1 MKGSMAT
8 GKVRIFE
15 LAKEL
20 GLSSKDLIG
29 LFGRLG
35 LEAKNQLAV
44 VEDPIADLVRGVL
57 LGGASKAAPQAKA
70 AGGTAVAEPPPAE
83 PKATS
88 APKAASV
95 PRVAAPAEAVPT
107 LKPVAAPRRAKS
119 APAADAP
126 PATPVAGAADAPTA
140 AAPVAAGVASAVAE
154 AAPAAPV
161 TTPEPASEA
170 PHPVAPTVEAVSPGA
185 ADVRATDAPAID
197 VPAAVP
203 VAHDATRV
211 AAGDPSNDASA
222 QAAGAAQ
229 TEEPPAAVKPSGTGS
244 VPRPVS
250 AGPRIISTPAPRV
263 AGSPAPRLVGAP
275 RPVGQPLRPAP
286 GSAPM
291 PPRPR
296 PPQAPIDTS
305 PVPQL
310 RPVPAGQSSIVK
322 PRPAPPTNEP
332 PEGIAASASP
342 GPQTGLPGRPGVAPR
357 PGQPGVPGQGY
368 RPPVGG
374 TFTPR
379 PGVPGAP
386 GAPGAAVP
394 GRRPAGNG
402 PFRPLTPPAG
412 GVAGPRPFTPR
423 PPGQGGGTPL
433 TPPGAG
439 PSPSSGGPRGPQPRG
454 RGGADRNGAKKDR
467 ETEMLLEKERRRKKN
482 GGSFET
488 PNPNANLETI
498 EIPDV
503 LTVQELATSMI
514 IPAKDVMKE
523 LIKMGTMATINQ
535 NIPALVAQNVAKKFG
550 FNAVI
555 KEAGEEVV
563 VEQEEDRPELL
574 SSRPPVITVLGHV
587 DHGKTSLLDKIRF
600 ANVAAGEAGGITQRI
615 GAYTVE
621 RNDAKIT
628 FIDTPG
634 HEAFTQMRARGAK
647 VTDVAIL
654 VVAADDG
661 VMPQTLEAISHI
673 KAAGVPIVVA
683 INKMDK
689 EGAAP
694 DRVMSQ
700 LSEQGLQPV
709 KWGGKT
715 EMVEVSARNG
725 EGIETLLDTVL
736 LEAELK
742 DLKANKTRRA
752 QGVVIESAL
761 DKGRGAVATVL
772 VQNGTLRVGDVVV
785 VGSAFGKIRALV
797 DDKGKQVKKAGPS
810 IPVEIM
816 GLSEVP
822 SAGDSLMVVSDERVA
837 REAAAKRSTRRK
849 DVAIAATDGPRVS
862 LESFMATPANGGN
875 KTLNLILKADG
886 QGAVAAL
893 RSRVEGLSKGEVS
906 IRVIY
911 AGVGAITPNDVNLA
925 SASNAVLIGFNIRPD
940 DTVKRLSE
948 NEQVDIR
955 FYNVIYDV
963 ENDLKKAMV
972 GMLAPK
978 YREII
983 LGRAEVRE
991 VFKVSKVGTIAGCYV
1006 QNGKLVRNAKVRI
1019 LRDSAV
1025 IFESELESIRRFKDD
1040 VKEVAEN
1047 YECGVQVARFADLKN
1062 GDLIE
1067 AYASELVAPEP
1078 SLN

>member
-1 MKGSMAT
+1 MQPTRVLVGLVKGDMAT

-57 LGGASKAAPQAKA
+57 LGGAAKAGPQAKA
-70 AGGTAVAEPPPAE
+70 AGATAVAEPTAP
-83 PKATS
+83 PKAPV
-88 APKAASV
+88 APKASV
-95 PRVAAPAEAVPT
+95 TEPVPT
-107 LKPVAAPRRAKS
+107 LRPVAAPRRAKS
-119 APAADAP
+119 AAAPAATA
-126 PATPVAGAADAPTA
+126 PVAGGVSVDPAVGVPEPAA
-140 AAPVAAGVASAVAE
+140 AAPTPIAETTVAAMAEPEPASAPAVAVVAPETAVEAMPAVAAGVADIASDASREPVSASVRDTKTVETTIAAE
-154 AAPAAPV
+154 E
-161 TTPEPASEA
+161 TT
-170 PHPVAPTVEAVSPGA
+170 APTL
-185 ADVRATDAPAID
+185 AT
-197 VPAAVP
+197 
-203 VAHDATRV
+203 
-211 AAGDPSNDASA
+211 
-222 QAAGAAQ
+222 
-229 TEEPPAAVKPSGTGS
+229 EPPAPKAPGIGS
-244 VPRPVS
+244 VPRPAS
-250 AGPRIISTPAPRV
+250 QGPRIISTPGPRL
-263 AGSPAPRLVGAP
+263 AGAPAPRLVGAP
-275 RPVGQPLRPAP
+275 RPVGQPLRPAAN
-286 GSAPM
+286 GSPM

-296 PPQAPIDTS
+296 PPAPPADTS

-310 RPVPAGQSSIVK
+310 RPVPAGQNSIVK
-322 PRPAPPTNEP
+322 PRPVTPQPDQTD
-332 PEGIAASASP
+332 GIAASASP

-374 TFTPR
+374 IITPR
-379 PGVPGAP
+379 PGIPGAP
-386 GAPGAAVP
+386 GAPGTPGAAVP

-412 GVAGPRPFTPR
+412 GVGGPRPFTPR
-423 PPGQGGGTPL
+423 PPGQGGTPL

-482 GGSFET
+482 GGSFEAV
-488 PNPNANLETI
+488 NPANALETI

-689 EGAAP
+689 EGASP
-694 DRVMSQ
+694 DRVKSQ

-709 KWGGKT
+709 EWGGKT
-715 EMVEVSARNG
+715 EMVEVSARSG
-725 EGIETLLDTVL
+725 AGIDQLLDTVL

-772 VQNGTLRVGDVVV
+772 IQNGTLRAGDVVV

-862 LESFMATPANGGN
+862 LESFMATPAGGN

-893 RSRVEGLSKGEVS
+893 RSRVEGLSRGEVS

-1019 LRDSAV
+1019 VRDSAV

-1047 YECGVQVARFADLKN
+1047 YECGVQVARFADLKT
-1062 GDLIE
+1062 GDVIE

-1078 SLN
+1078 ALV